1 MARPRTID
9 RERLLDAAEG
19 VVASGRI
26 AALSFGSVA
35 AAAGVPKASVQSAF
49 GTREGMIDAMLER
62 WFAREQ
68 TRFEQAAG
76 PRPSAR
82 KRMQAHIHTTEQ
94 EETGSRMATLLAALA
109 GSGEQSASTA
119 AWYAARIGDL
129 RAKSSEQR
137 RLRIAFLAAE
147 GAFYVRHLV
156 GFPIDD
162 ALWRDIFAD
171 LRAFIESARAHSR

>member
-1 MARPRTID
+1 MARPRTVD

-19 VVASGRI
+19 VVAAGRI

-35 AAAGVPKASVQSAF
+35 AASGVPKASVQSPF

-62 WFAREQ
+62 WLSREQ
-68 TRFEQAAG
+68 ERFDRVAG

-82 KRMQAHIHTTEQ
+82 KRMQAHIRTTE
-94 EETGSRMATLLAALA
+94 EEDAGSRMATLLAALA

-119 AWYAARIGDL
+119 AWYASRTGNL
-129 RAKSSEQR
+129 TAKTAEQR

-147 GAFYVRHLV
+147 GAFYIRHLV
-156 GFPIDD
+156 GLPIDQT
-162 ALWRDIFAD
+162 LWHDIFQD
-171 LRAFIESARAHSR
+171 LQVFIDRDR